1 MFVQKGQN
9 MDIKTIE
16 KKLQKFSLERE
27 WDKFH
32 SPKNISMA
40 MSVEVAEL
48 VEIFQWLSED
58 ESRNLDSDQIR
69 CVKEEIA
76 DISIYIL
83 TMCMKLDIDLG
94 QAILNKIELNEKKH
108 PAFGD
113 KKKRAE

>member
-1 MFVQKGQN
+1 
-9 MDIKTIE
+9 MDIDMIKE
-16 KKLQKFSLERE
+16 KLSNFSKARV

-58 ESRNLDSDQIR
+58 ESRDLDSDQIR

-76 DISIYIL
+76 DITIYIL
-83 TMCMKLDIDLG
+83 TMCMKLDIDLEE
-94 QAILNKIELNEKKH
+94 AVLSKIQLNERKH
-108 PAFGD
+108 PALSN
-113 KKKRAE
+113 KKK

>member
-1 MFVQKGQN
+1 MFVLKGQS

-16 KKLQKFSLERE
+16 KKLQKFSHERE

-58 ESRNLDSDQIR
+58 ESRDLDSDQIR

-83 TMCMKLDIDLG
+83 TMCMKLDIDLEET
-94 QAILNKIELNEKKH
+94 ILSKIQLNERKH
-108 PAFGD
+108 PALSN
-113 KKKRAE
+113 KKK

>member
-1 MFVQKGQN
+1 MN
-9 MDIKTIE
+9 IDMIKE
-16 KKLQKFSLERE
+16 KLSDFSKARE

-58 ESRNLDSDQIR
+58 ESRNLDSEQIR

-94 QAILNKIELNEKKH
+94 QAILSKIELNEQKH
-108 PAFGD
+108 PAIGN
-113 KKKRAE
+113 KKSELSKCSSML

>member
-1 MFVQKGQN
+1 
-9 MDIKTIE
+9 MDIDMIKE
-16 KKLQKFSLERE
+16 KLSNFSKARE

-32 SPKNISMA
+32 SPKNVSMA

-48 VEIFQWLSED
+48 VEIFQWLSEE

-83 TMCMKLDIDLG
+83 TMCMKLDIDLEE
-94 QAILNKIELNEKKH
+94 AVLSKIQLNEKKH